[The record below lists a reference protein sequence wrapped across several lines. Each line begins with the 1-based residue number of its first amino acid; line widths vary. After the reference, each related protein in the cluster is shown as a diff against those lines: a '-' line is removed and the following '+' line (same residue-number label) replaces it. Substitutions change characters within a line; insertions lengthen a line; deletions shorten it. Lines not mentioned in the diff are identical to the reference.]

1 MALAPNTPPFV
12 SGSILTA
19 AQMTALP
26 MGIVGYTKYQGG
38 NQTLDSRTAVDIT
51 GMTSTFTAVST
62 RLYKVSYF
70 VSARKNTT
78 AGYTYINVVQ
88 GATTINET
96 GVTNVAGGFI
106 ILTGISFLSG
116 LSGSQTVKLQAY
128 NENASTTLYAIAG
141 SPMWLSIEDVG
152 LAP

>member
-26 MGIVGYTKYQGG
+26 MGIVGYTKYQAG

-70 VSARKNTT
+70 VSARKNSN

-96 GVTNVAGGFI
+96 GATNVAGGYF

-128 NENASTTLYAIAG
+128 NENANTTLYAVAG

>member
-26 MGIVGYTKYQGG
+26 MGIVGYTKYTGG
-38 NQTLDSRTAVDIT
+38 NQTVDSRTAIDLT
-51 GMTSTFTAVST
+51 GLTLTFAAVST
-62 RLYKVSYF
+62 RLYKVTF
-70 VSARKNTT
+70 NVSARKNSS
-78 AGYTYINVVQ
+78 AGYSFVNVVQ
-88 GATTINET
+88 GANTINEY
-96 GVTNVAGGFI
+96 GITNIAGGYNPFS
-106 ILTGISFLSG
+106 GSVFLSG

-128 NENASTTLYAIAG
+128 NENASTIFFFSAG
-141 SPMWLSIEDVG
+141 SPGWLSVEDVG